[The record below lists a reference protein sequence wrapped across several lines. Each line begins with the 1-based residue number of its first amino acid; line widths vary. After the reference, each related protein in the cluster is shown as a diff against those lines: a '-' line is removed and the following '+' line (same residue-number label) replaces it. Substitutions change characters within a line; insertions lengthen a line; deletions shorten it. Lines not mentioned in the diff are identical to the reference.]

1 MKRRFLIPLITIAMM
16 APLYS
21 QEKKQAGT
29 KEVKKAESEK
39 KEQETV
45 KPKSYTVYQEIT
57 LEDFETT
64 PYTDKNIYFNSTG
77 YQEASLSI
85 RDQNPAPNGRSKK
98 YLGVKVRA
106 RAGDTFIIK
115 PAKELLID
123 KYCKS
128 ISLWVYGKDYAGVL
142 WMLLMDTD
150 QKTYKLRVGSLNFL
164 GWRKL
169 TIGIPA
175 RVAQQDLFL
184 NQKKHLKILQLQYT
198 AVNREE
204 LARHQYFYIDDITAM
219 VRDKYDDKQSDE
231 W

>member
-1 MKRRFLIPLITIAMM
+1 MKRRFLIPLITIAML

-21 QEKKQAGT
+21 QEKKQAET

-39 KEQETV
+39 KEQEAV

-77 YQEASLSI
+77 YQEAAISI
-85 RDQNPAPNGRSKK
+85 RDQNPAPNGKSKK
-98 YLGVKVRA
+98 YLGIKVRA
-106 RAGDTFIIK
+106 RVGDAFIIK

-123 KYCKS
+123 RYCKS

-142 WMLLMDTD
+142 WMLLMDAD
-150 QKTYKLRVGSLNFL
+150 QKTHKLRVGTLNFL

-169 TIGIPA
+169 TVGMPA
-175 RVAQQDLFL
+175 SVTQTDQFL
-184 NQKKHLKILQLQYT
+184 NQKKYMKILQFQYV
-198 AVNREE
+198 AQNREQ
-204 LARHQYFYIDDITAM
+204 LARWQYFYIDDITAM
-219 VRDKYDDKQSDE
+219 VRDKYDDRQSDE